1 MKKQPQTNRRCI
13 LMKIL
18 MFVIVAAACWISS
31 SESATGTDCTADVDK
46 KLQWRLGPAAWS
58 FRFFSFFES
67 VDKTRALELDYIE
80 AFEGQRISKDSP
92 KKLSRDLPDETIQQ
106 IRRKLDDAK
115 VKLTGIYMSVPGDEA
130 GCRKVFEFARKL
142 GAGTIISEP
151 DPKDLDNIEKFCD
164 EYGINL
170 ALHNH
175 PEGKSKYWHPRE
187 IIKIC
192 EGRSKRIGACAD
204 LGHWQRSGIK
214 PAEGIRMLGKRIVS
228 FHVKDLNEF
237 GTLEA
242 HDVPWGTGGG
252 ELEETF
258 EEIRLLLNYQT
269 EGKTLISLFLVGQ
282 PELGLKVDIN
292 KPLSQR
298 LAMRAH
304 LAPFTEENT
313 ADYIRHRLT
322 TAGAQKELFTQK
334 AYELAHD
341 LSGGIP
347 RRINNICNLA
357 LLLGASRQLDEI
369 DEMVIYDVSRTL
381 EGEY

>member
-92 KKLSRDLPDETIQQ
+92 KKLSRDLPNETIQQ

-187 IIKIC
+187 IIKAC

-258 EEIRLLLNYQT
+258 EEIRRQGIEPVIFGIEYEYNW
-269 EGKTLISLFLVGQ
+269 KNSM
-282 PELGLKVDIN
+282 PEMAECVKFFRTCRQKI
-292 KPLSQR
+292 
-298 LAMRAH
+298 LA
-304 LAPFTEENT
+304 T
-313 ADYIRHRLT
+313 
-322 TAGAQKELFTQK
+322 KELDNEK
-334 AYELAHD
+334 
-341 LSGGIP
+341 
-347 RRINNICNLA
+347 
-357 LLLGASRQLDEI
+357 
-369 DEMVIYDVSRTL
+369 
-381 EGEY
+381 